1 MLFIQEN
8 TPDSSREKFIS
19 VKNERFC
26 ANSDRRAFS
35 PIFMQAGEQ
44 GHLCISANVVAAS
57 G

>member
-8 TPDSSREKFIS
+8 TPDPSRKKFIS